1 MTFRVFVPSLQ
12 GNATQVRLAAVGNEF
27 ARCFPKGFT
36 VPTFLALNK
45 CMEKK

>member
-1 MTFRVFVPSLQ
+1 MAFRVFVPSQ
-12 GNATQVRLAAVGNEF
+12 GNATQVPFAVGNEF

-45 CMEKK
+45 CMEKR